1 MVQRIGRG
9 AAVAVFALAVVSGG
23 CRREDQ
29 RSPVSVIGST
39 SIQPFAELLAQE
51 YEKKYPDRKVD
62 VQGGGST
69 AGLQAVASGLADIGM
84 CSRELSPEEAGEFTA
99 VAIARDGLAIVVNR
113 ENPVGSLSVE
123 QIRGI
128 FSGRIRRWQEVGGT
142 DEPIRVITREES
154 SGTRDCFV
162 HLVMRDEKISREAL
176 VQESSGAVKELIQG
190 NPGAI
195 GYISLGLVGKELKA
209 VLVDGVEPT
218 PEKVLEGR
226 YKLVRPLLFVT
237 KGPAAPKAKD
247 FIDFVLRPESQQA
260 LEAEGLI
267 RAR

>member
-1 MVQRIGRG
+1 MVRRIGRG
-9 AAVAVFALAVVSGG
+9 AVAAVVALAVISGG
-23 CRREDQ
+23 CRREDP

-39 SIQPFAELLAQE
+39 SIHPFAELLAQQ

-84 CSRELSPEEAGEFTA
+84 CSRELSPEEAREFTA
-99 VAIARDGLAIVVNR
+99 IPIARDGLAIVVNR
-113 ENPVGSLSVE
+113 ANPVGSLSVE

-128 FSGRIRRWQEVGGT
+128 FSGHIRRWKEVGGA
-142 DEPIRVITREES
+142 DEPIRVISREES

-162 HLVMRDEKISREAL
+162 HLVMRDERISREAL
-176 VQESSGAVKELIQG
+176 VQESSGAVKELVQG
-190 NPGAI
+190 NPEAI

-209 VLVDGVEPT
+209 LRVDGVEPT
-218 PEKVLEGR
+218 AENVLAGR

-247 FIDFVLRPESQQA
+247 FIDFVLLPESQQA